1 MKHTE
6 QEAIVIAQ
14 NYKKKYS
21 NLNNN
26 IKRAEFHD
34 KYNVKGDKAWVVIS
48 EFELFGDIE
57 DFYYV
62 ISDETGEVEYTFNEH
77 GSINPHI
84 LVQITDKDFLCEW
97 DEYEKE
103 HPEDFI

>member
-6 QEAIVIAQ
+6 KEAISIAERYRLQ
-14 NYKKKYS
+14 YP
-21 NLNNN
+21 NLENT
-26 IKRAEFHD
+26 IKRAEYHSS
-34 KYNVKGDKAWVVIS
+34 YNVKGSKAWIVIG

-57 DFYYV
+57 EFYYV

-77 GSINPHI
+77 GSINPH
-84 LVQITDKDFLCEW
+84 LSVLITDEDFLREW
-97 DEYEKE
+97 EAYEKE

>member
-57 DFYYV
+57 EFYYV
-62 ISDETGEVEYTFNEH
+62 ISDETGEVEYTFNEV
-77 GSINPHI
+77 SILIFQSKSQTKIFFANGMNMKKNTQKI
-84 LVQITDKDFLCEW
+84 LFK
-97 DEYEKE
+97 K
-103 HPEDFI
+103 